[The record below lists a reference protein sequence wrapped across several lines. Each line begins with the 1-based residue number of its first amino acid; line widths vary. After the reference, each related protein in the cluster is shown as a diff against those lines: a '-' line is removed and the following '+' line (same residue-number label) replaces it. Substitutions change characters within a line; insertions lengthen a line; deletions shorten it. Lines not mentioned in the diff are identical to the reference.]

1 VSDDLVIQYL
11 RTRARVEPESGL
23 VGRIMAAVDEAPSVR
38 SPFMAFLPAVA
49 IAGAVAVVIAL
60 ALILGQGPNVGPNP
74 TESVEAAPSPATLE
88 ELQVAVEAGIEV
100 LREAPGVEGVG
111 TSSVLDELAAATWFS
126 WRPNGDQV
134 AISRSDIDVSQTGW
148 WMESRGEPPARGEN
162 VTTTIQVLAG
172 DEYFR
177 GVDGPWEVQARQD
190 APSVLTIAT
199 GVLDGERLAVE
210 GFIGNVEGEATVTR
224 HADGAT
230 TWTLTAPYRDGT
242 VRSEWQ
248 VAPDGGLGSWSSELI
263 DVTPTPED
271 APFATFQEVTFERL
285 SEAPPIEAPDP
296 QSPPDPDALGLP
308 PDFPLGAGSS
318 VVVDDVA

>member
-11 RTRARVEPESGL
+11 RARARVDPEPGL
-23 VGRIMAAVDEAPSVR
+23 VGRIMAAVDDAPSVP
-38 SPFMAFLPAVA
+38 SPFLAFFPAVA
-49 IAGAVAVVIAL
+49 IAAAVAVVVAL
-60 ALILGQGPNVGPNP
+60 ALILGQVPNIGPNP
-74 TESVEAAPSPATLE
+74 SGSVEAAPSPAAIE
-88 ELQVAVEAGIEV
+88 ELQAAVESGIEV
-100 LREAPGVEGVG
+100 LREAPGVEGIG

-134 AISRSDIDVSQTGW
+134 TISRSDVDVSQTGW
-148 WMESRGEPPARGEN
+148 WMEPGGEPPARGEN
-162 VTTTIQVLAG
+162 VTTTMQVLAG
-172 DEYFR
+172 DEYFLA
-177 GVDGPWEVQARQD
+177 VDGPWEVQARQD
-190 APSVLTIAT
+190 APSVLSIAT

-210 GFIGNVEGEATVTR
+210 GFIGNVDGEATVTR

-248 VAPDGGLGSWSSELI
+248 VAPDGGLDSWSSELI

-271 APFATFQEVTFERL
+271 APFATLQEVTFERL
-285 SEAPPIEAPDP
+285 FDPPPIEAPDP
-296 QSPPDPDALGLP
+296 ESPPDADALGLP

-318 VVVDDVA
+318 VVVDHVA

>member
-11 RTRARVEPESGL
+11 RARARVDPEPGL
-23 VGRIMAAVDEAPSVR
+23 VGRIMAAVDAAPDVR
-38 SPFMAFLPAVA
+38 SPFMAFVPA
-49 IAGAVAVVIAL
+49 IAIAAAVAVVIAL
-60 ALILGQGPNVGPNP
+60 ALILGQGPNIGPNP
-74 TESVEAAPSPATLE
+74 SESAEATPSPAAIE
-88 ELQVAVEAGIEV
+88 ELQGAIESGIEV
-100 LREAPGVEGVG
+100 LRGAPGVEGIG
-111 TSSVLDELAAATWFS
+111 TSSILDELAAATWFS

-134 AISRSDIDVSQTGW
+134 AISRSDVDVSQTGW
-148 WMESRGEPPARGEN
+148 WMESGGEPPARGVN

-177 GVDGPWEVQARQD
+177 AVDGPWEVRARQD

-199 GVLDGERLAVE
+199 GLLDGERLAVE
-210 GFIGNVEGEATVTR
+210 GFIGNADGEATVTR

-242 VRSEWQ
+242 LRSEWQ

-296 QSPPDPDALGLP
+296 ESPPDANALGLP

-318 VVVDDVA
+318 VAVHHVA